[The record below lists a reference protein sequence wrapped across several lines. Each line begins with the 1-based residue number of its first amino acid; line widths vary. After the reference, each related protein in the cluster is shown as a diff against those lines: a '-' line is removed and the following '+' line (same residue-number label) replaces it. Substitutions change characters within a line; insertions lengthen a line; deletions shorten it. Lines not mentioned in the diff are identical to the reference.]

1 MSSRERMLRVL
12 SGERVTPPPVVLH
25 SWGDYKIEFSGHHRK
40 FQYYQGGRELAEIER
55 TFHERFRPDWMHFG
69 SAGWKGFWD
78 RARKVEDGKVYLASA
93 DGSRWIE
100 IRDDY
105 GLSDYSDVSWWGNGP
120 TLRLESKA
128 EIDDFYAAIA
138 HSEQQII
145 ESGRFEHMKMLSLE
159 CGSEVSGRSFRFPTT
174 STKAEAPQTPL
185 PHSTFLAINDGAPGS
200 WLHGWS
206 FEDTAIAC
214 ADKPDLVAHCIYKDC
229 ERFLTDVRAAKA
241 CGADAYIFSEG
252 FPGSLD
258 NISPAM
264 HERLEGDTKR
274 WFYSEV
280 RKIGLLPI
288 GYWLGDVRPN
298 MGLINSLDMAGLMI
312 EESKKTFTLDPVAI
326 RRLLRPEVCLFGNVD
341 STLLRR
347 GTPDEVRAQVR
358 QQLKAAEYGPF
369 VLANGSPIV
378 PATPVENLDA
388 YMDEGRS

>member
-1 MSSRERMLRVL
+1 MDSRDRMIRAL
-12 SGERVTPPPVVLH
+12 SGESVTPPPVVLH
-25 SWGDYKIEFSGHHRK
+25 SWGDYKVELAGHHPK
-40 FQYYQGGRELAEIER
+40 FQYCQGGSELAEIER
-55 TFHERFRPDWMHFG
+55 NFYERFRTDWMHLG

-78 RARKVEDGKVYLASA
+78 RARKVEDGKAYLASA
-93 DGSRWIE
+93 DGTRWIE

-105 GLSDYSDVSWWGNGP
+105 NLADYSDVPWWGKGP

-128 EIDDFYAAIA
+128 EIDEFYAQIA
-138 HSEQQII
+138 HTEQQII
-145 ESGRFEHMKMLSLE
+145 DSGRFEHMRMLS
-159 CGSEVSGRSFRFPTT
+159 GSGVRVDPGGERVFI
-174 STKAEAPQTPL
+174 
-185 PHSTFLAINDGAPGS
+185 AINDGAPGS

-214 ADKPDLVAHCIYKDC
+214 ADKPDLVAYCIYKDC

-264 HERLEGDTKR
+264 HERLEGETKR

-280 RKIGLLPI
+280 RKIGILPI

-298 MGLINSLDMAGLMI
+298 MRLINSLDMAGLMI
-312 EESKKTFTLDPVAI
+312 EESKKTFTLDPVEI
-326 RRLLRPEVCLFGNVD
+326 RRMLRPEVCLFGNLD

-347 GTPDEVRAQVR
+347 GAPDDIRAEVRR
-358 QQLKAAEYGPF
+358 QLRAAEHGPF

-378 PATPVENLDA
+378 PGTSAENLDA
-388 YMDEGRS
+388 YMAAGRG